1 MTQLAVIAD
10 DLTGANDTAVQ
21 FAKRNISSCVRI
33 NFDQQKLA
41 HEMADVVVI
50 DTNSRDIKAIEA
62 YQKVKQTCEKLQ
74 DSGIVH
80 IYKKI
85 DSTLR
90 GNIGAEI
97 EAAASVFLPTV
108 VIIAPAFP
116 GNQRVTIGGCHFL
129 DGVPI
134 ALTEM
139 AHAPKSPINESQIID
154 VLREQTDVLIGLISM
169 ETVKQGAAQ
178 ISAAIRLCLKRGEK
192 WIVFDA
198 SEDKHLDYIVEAA
211 KTYNKLLWVGSAGL
225 AEHLPAIYQWKVSKR
240 VVGIK
245 TSGPILI
252 VAGSVSKTTQLQ
264 IQEVVTHTKINLIK
278 LNVAS
283 LLENQYEEIQRC
295 IKSANS
301 LLGKGSDVLLASATQ
316 DADVKQALEAG
327 LKYKLVGSEV
337 SEYTARAM
345 GDVAKNVVGSHL
357 AGVILTGGDT
367 AIHVCKALGAE
378 GIEILEEVA
387 MGIPLGRLVG
397 GACSGLQVITKA
409 GAFGGS
415 DSFVKAMEA
424 IRKVKEQEDI
434 KESM

>member
-33 NFDQQKLA
+33 NFDQPKLA

-50 DTNSRDIKAIEA
+50 DTNSRDINAIEA

-90 GNIGAEI
+90 GNLGAEI

-116 GNQRVTIGGCHFL
+116 GNQRITIGGCHFL

-154 VLREQTDVLIGLISM
+154 VLREQTDVLIGLISL

-178 ISAAIRLCLKRGEK
+178 IAAAIRQCLKRDEK

-198 SEDKHLDYIVEAA
+198 AEDKHLGYIVEAA
-211 KTYNKLLWVGSAGL
+211 KVYKQLLWVGSAGL
-225 AEHLPAIYQWKVSKR
+225 AEYLPSIYQWKPSKR

-252 VAGSVSKTTQLQ
+252 VAGSVSKTTQTQ
-264 IQEVVTHTKINLIK
+264 IQEVLTHTKINLIK
-278 LNVAS
+278 LNAAG
-283 LLENQYEEIQRC
+283 LLENQSEEIKRC
-295 IKSANS
+295 VKSVNS
-301 LLGKGSDVLLASATQ
+301 LLEKGSDVLLASATL
-316 DADVKQALEAG
+316 DADVKQAIEAG
-327 LKYKLVGSEV
+327 IKYKLVGSEV
-337 SEYTARAM
+337 SEYTARAL
-345 GDVAKNVVGSHL
+345 GEVAKTVVGSHL

-397 GACSGLQVITKA
+397 GPCSGLQVITKA

-415 DSFVKAMEA
+415 NSFIQAMDA
-424 IRKVKEQEDI
+424 IRKVKEHEDI